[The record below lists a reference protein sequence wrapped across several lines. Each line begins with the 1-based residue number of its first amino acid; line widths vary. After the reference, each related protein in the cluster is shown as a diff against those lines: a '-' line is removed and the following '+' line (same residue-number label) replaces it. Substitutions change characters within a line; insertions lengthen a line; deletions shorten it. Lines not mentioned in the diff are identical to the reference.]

1 MSISHRKI
9 NELIEDVI
17 NTNDDFN
24 LKGDNKEKLIELC
37 KKIYLIESTISDFS
51 AQRLRDELS
60 NEILHYSNHIK
71 QEQ

>member
-9 NELIEDVI
+9 NELIKDVI

-37 KKIYLIESTISDFS
+37 KKIYLIESTKSDLS
-51 AQRLRDELS
+51 AQHLREELTT
-60 NEILHYSNHIK
+60 EILNFSQRIR
-71 QEQ
+71 QEL

>member
-24 LKGDNKEKLIELC
+24 LKGDSKEKLIELC
-37 KKIYLIESTISDFS
+37 KKIYLIESTMSDLS
-51 AQRLRDELS
+51 AQRLREELTT
-60 NEILHYSNHIK
+60 EILNFSQRIR
-71 QEQ
+71 QEL

>member
-37 KKIYLIESTISDFS
+37 KKIYLIESTMSDLS
-51 AQRLRDELS
+51 AQRLREELTT
-60 NEILHYSNHIK
+60 EILNFSQRIR
-71 QEQ
+71 QEL

>member
-37 KKIYLIESTISDFS
+37 KKIYLIESTMSDFS

-60 NEILHYSNHIK
+60 TEILHYSNHIK